1 MAVKDGRN
9 LCKFEMPVAGLIS
22 KHPFEQTLEEY
33 SEVDSKIAEQGCKFK
48 NPHLIPVF
56 LPFLA
61 LPEIRILYS
70 GIVDVKN
77 RTFLKILNQ

>member
-1 MAVKDGRN
+1 MSR
-9 LCKFEMPVAGLIS
+9 L
-22 KHPFEQTLEEY
+22 PFEETLLEY
-33 SEVDSKIAEQGCKFK
+33 SEIDSRIVERGCKFK
-48 NPHLIPVF
+48 NPHLVPLF

-77 RTFLKILNQ
+77 RTFLKIFDQ